1 MDNSFRS
8 ALSLVNIKL
17 AETNTR
23 PPVFDSSIYTV
34 SLFENSPMDTLV
46 VRVHA
51 TDADANRL
59 TYLIDPDSESSASTI
74 NRNSS
79 SSPSSFPF
87 RLDKHTGE
95 MRVNG
100 RLDYEMKSD
109 YTLDVLARDLNF
121 TARARV
127 RVQVKN
133 VVDKAPYFEYNYY
146 SFKIKV
152 PYDVYIGQIRAIDVE
167 HTGNLTYSIEFEREN
182 DSRLFCIMQT
192 GTIYVCAS
200 LLVPATLHVSLED
213 VMAQFKQPE
222 YKYAEIFLFFG
233 FNFL

>member
-34 SLFENSPMDTLV
+34 ALFENSPMDTLV

-59 TYLIDPDSESSASTI
+59 TYLIDPDSESSSASTI

-79 SSPSSFPF
+79 SSSSSPSSPSSFPF
-87 RLDKHTGE
+87 RLDKNTGE

-167 HTGNLTYSIEFEREN
+167 HTGNLTYALEFEREN

-200 LLVPATLHVSLED
+200 LLVPGTLNVSPEN

-222 YKYAEIFLFFG
+222 YK
-233 FNFL
+233 